1 MLTPCWPSL
10 AVVDTHPTS
19 LVSLRLDQP
28 FPALLAY
35 SDSID
40 YAALDSMD
48 HGNVPFV
55 LILIRALQEWRA
67 SHDGKQPVWSGK
79 LSQKKDFLATITSA
93 RRHGDEENYAEAE
106 EKAFLAAQ
114 VTKVSRPSPAGK
126 SSVRRRATDAC
137 LPRLYS

>member
-1 MLTPCWPSL
+1 M
-10 AVVDTHPTS
+10 DTHPTS

-35 SDSID
+35 AESID
-40 YAALDSMD
+40 YASLDSMD

-55 LILIRALQEWRA
+55 LILIRALQDWRA
-67 SHDGKQPVWSGK
+67 SHDGKQPIWSGK
-79 LSQKKDFLATITSA
+79 QSQKKEFLATITSA

-114 VTKVSRPSPAGK
+114 VTKVSHQVHALA
-126 SSVRRRATDAC
+126 RAIQLC
-137 LPRLYS
+137 